1 VLLELLYP
9 LRDNAE
15 WLGWLNVLRYVPFR
29 VVAALLTAMLICF
42 ALSPWFI
49 KRLQAQQIGQTV
61 RADGPQSHFSKAG
74 TPTMGGSLILFALVI
89 PTVLW
94 ANISNPF
101 IWVALLVTVSYGLIG
116 FYDDYRKV
124 KHHDS
129 KGLPAKWKFA
139 LQALVALGVC
149 LYLFYGGSEHAGLP
163 TEWLDPTDTT
173 AAATNDL
180 VRETPLRLRF
190 ALPFVSFEKLPM
202 ALPAWAYVIF
212 GAFVI
217 VAFSNAVNLTDGLD
231 GLAIGPVM
239 MNMVAYVVLAWIGST
254 LLFGVYLSDYLDIP
268 RVVPAGELAVFCAAT
283 IGAGFGFLWY
293 NTFPAQVFMG
303 DVGSLAL
310 GGAIGTVAVLTKNEV
325 LAVIIGGIFVLE
337 ATSVVTQVVSFK
349 LTGKR
354 IFRMAPIHHHFE
366 LKGWPEPR
374 VIVRFWIIS
383 IMLALIAFVQLKLR

>member
-9 LRDNAE
+9 LRTSAD

-29 VVAALLTAMLICF
+29 AVAALLTAMLICF

-61 RADGPQSHFSKAG
+61 RSDGPQSHFSKAG
-74 TPTMGGSLILFALVI
+74 TPTMGGSLILFAVVI

-94 ANISNPF
+94 ANISNAF
-101 IWVALLVTVSYGLIG
+101 IWIALLVTVAYGLIG

-124 KHHDS
+124 KYKDS
-129 KGLPAKWKFA
+129 AGLPGKWKLA
-139 LQALVALGVC
+139 LQVIIALGVC
-149 LYLFYGGSEHAGLP
+149 AFVFYAGEGSLP
-163 TEWLDPTDTT
+163 QDWLEPS
-173 AAATNDL
+173 NPL
-180 VRETPLRLRF
+180 SPLEVVRDTPLRLRF
-190 ALPFVSFEKLPM
+190 AFPFLSFDKYPLSLPP
-202 ALPAWAYVIF
+202 WAYVVF

-239 MNMVAYVVLAWIGST
+239 INMVTYLVLAWVSST
-254 LLFGVYLSDYLDIP
+254 VLFGASLADYLDIP
-268 RVVPAGELAVFCAAT
+268 RVVPAGELAVFAAAT

-325 LAVIIGGIFVLE
+325 LAIIPGGIFVLE

-349 LTGKR
+349 LTGR
-354 IFRMAPIHHHFE
+354 RVFRMAPIHHHFE

-374 VIVRFWIIS
+374 IIVRFWIIS
-383 IMLALIAFVQLKLR
+383 IMLALIAFAQLKLR

>member
-9 LRDNAE
+9 LRDDAD

-29 VVAALLTAMLICF
+29 ALAAWLTAMLICF

-49 KRLQAQQIGQTV
+49 RRLQAQQIGQSV
-61 RADGPQSHFSKAG
+61 RSDGPESHFSKRG

-94 ANISNPF
+94 ANVANPF
-101 IWVALLVTVSYGLIG
+101 VWLTLLVTVSYGLIG

-124 KHHDS
+124 KYKDS
-129 KGLPAKWKFA
+129 AGLPGRWKLV
-139 LQALVALGVC
+139 LQAVVAVGVC
-149 LYLFYGGSEHAGLP
+149 LYLFCGDGLP
-163 TEWLDPTDTT
+163 AEWLRPSNVDSTD
-173 AAATNDL
+173 AV
-180 VRETPLRLRF
+180 VREVPLRLRLAF
-190 ALPFVSFEKLPM
+190 PFVSFDRF
-202 ALPAWAYVIF
+202 AVWIPAWAYV
-212 GAFVI
+212 AFAALFV
-217 VAFSNAVNLTDGLD
+217 VSMSNAVNLTDGLD
-231 GLAIGPVM
+231 GLAIAPVM
-239 MNMVAYVVLAWIGST
+239 INMVAYVGLAWLAST
-254 LLFGVYLSDYLDIP
+254 VLFGFPLAGYLDIP
-268 RVVPAGELAVFCAAT
+268 SVPAAGELAVFCAAT
-283 IGAGFGFLWY
+283 VGAGFGFLWY

-310 GGAIGTVAVLTKNEV
+310 GGAIGMVAVLTKNEFV
-325 LAVIIGGIFVLE
+325 AVILGGIFVLE

-374 VIVRFWIIS
+374 IIVRFWIIS
-383 IMLALIAFVQLKLR
+383 IMLALVAFVQLKLR